1 MKSTLNFDAHS
12 DSEHNDRAGLYEL
25 LEIRGGQNKMFFKKL
40 DVLQFR
46 SLKWEKLQVFD
57 GDSTGIKLY
66 QGPDFTEADPT
77 NFMLSADSGEMQI
90 RFKTDASKNARGFS
104 AVFSADCPPLQ
115 AGEGV

>member
-1 MKSTLNFDAHS
+1 MPHVHFYKKNIMKCSKLRNLYSTISLELILILFPTRTIQTISIIHFINF
-12 DSEHNDRAGLYEL
+12 
-25 LEIRGGQNKMFFKKL
+25 
-40 DVLQFR
+40 
-46 SLKWEKLQVFD
+46 QVFD

-115 AGEGV
+115 AGEGA

>member
-1 MKSTLNFDAHS
+1 M
-12 DSEHNDRAGLYEL
+12 
-25 LEIRGGQNKMFFKKL
+25 IRITHTIERISKIRFIDF
-40 DVLQFR
+40 
-46 SLKWEKLQVFD
+46 QVFD

-115 AGEGV
+115 AGEGA